1 MKQLNH
7 ETMKAIII
15 EDSRLARLELRT
27 LLKEH
32 PEVNIIGEATNANDG
47 RKLIESLQPDLV
59 FLDIQMPGKNAFDM
73 LEELDE
79 VPNIIFTTAFNE
91 YAVKSFE
98 YNAFDYLLKPIKEK
112 RLAMAI
118 QKAQERLLTPIAPL
132 DYLTENSQV
141 FVKDGEQCW
150 LVKLADVRLFEVY
163 GNYTRIYFEKHRPL
177 ILKSLNYLESR
188 LDPQTFFRANRQQI
202 VNLRWVTQLVPWF
215 GGKLKIEL
223 RNGET
228 IEVSR
233 RQAVKLK
240 EILSF

>member
-1 MKQLNH
+1 
-7 ETMKAIII
+7 MKAIII
-15 EDSRLARLELRT
+15 EDSRLARLELQT

-32 PEVNIIGEATNANDG
+32 PEVSLVGEAANANDG
-47 RKLIESLQPDLV
+47 RALIESLQPELV

-79 VPNIIFTTAFNE
+79 VPNIIFTTAFDE

-98 YNAFDYLLKPIKEK
+98 YNAFDYLLKPIKAS
-112 RLAMAI
+112 RLAKAI
-118 QKAQERLLTPIAPL
+118 QKAQERLLSSSSLTT
-132 DYLTENSQV
+132 YLTERSQV
-141 FVKDGEQCW
+141 FVKDGKHCW
-150 LVKLADVRLFEVY
+150 LVKLAEVRLFEVY
-163 GNYTRIYFEKHRPL
+163 GNYTRIYFNKNQPL

-202 VNLRWVTQLVPWF
+202 INLKWVAQLLPWL

-223 RNGET
+223 KDGQS

-233 RQAVKLK
+233 RQVAKLK